1 MDADDAQTVV
11 VSAPAFEPVLLADAK
26 AWMGID
32 SDDSNHNSV
41 VTLLIQAMR
50 EYAENYTH
58 RVFTQRT
65 LRYYG
70 PCWPVSCEGG
80 HEIELQFPPLVS
92 VSWIKYRD
100 TSGNLQTL
108 ASDQYDVHDW
118 RTPAVIVPA
127 WGVSWPAHR
136 YALDAIQVQYV
147 AGYPDGSPG
156 GSASDAQANIPA
168 QLKLW
173 MQARAATLFKQ
184 REQIVTGTIVNKIPR
199 DFSDALLD
207 PLIVGTRYF

>member
-11 VSAPAFEPVLLADAK
+11 VTPPAFEPVAIEDAK

-32 SDDSNHNSV
+32 SDDNNHDTV

-58 RVFTQRT
+58 SAFIQRT
-65 LRYYG
+65 LRSYM
-70 PCWPVSCEGG
+70 PCWPVSDEGG
-80 HEIELQFPPLVS
+80 NEIELDFPPLVS

-100 TSGNLQTL
+100 TSGALTTL
-108 ASDQYDVHDW
+108 AADQYDVHDW
-118 RTPAVIVPA
+118 RKPAVIVPA
-127 WGVSWPAHR
+127 WGTSWPAHR
-136 YALDAIQVQYV
+136 YAMDAIQVQFV

-156 GSASDAQANIPA
+156 GSASDARANIPA

-184 REQIVTGTIVNKIPR
+184 REQLITGTIVNKIPR
-199 DFSDALLD
+199 EFSDALLD
-207 PLIVGTRYF
+207 PLVIGTRYF

>member
-1 MDADDAQTVV
+1 MDAANAQTVV
-11 VSAPAFEPVLLADAK
+11 ISAPAFEPVALADAK

-32 SDDSNHNSV
+32 SDDTNHDTV
-41 VTLLIQAMR
+41 VALLIKAMR

-58 RVFTQRT
+58 SAFIQRT
-65 LRYYG
+65 LRTYMS
-70 PCWPVSCEGG
+70 CWPVAAEGG
-80 HEIELQFPPLVS
+80 NQIELEFPPLVS

-100 TSGNLQTL
+100 TSGTLTTL
-108 ASDQYDVHDW
+108 ATDQYDVHDW
-118 RTPAVIVPA
+118 RKPAAVVPA

-156 GSASDAQANIPA
+156 GSESDSRTNIPS

-184 REQIVTGTIVNKIPR
+184 REQIVTGTIVAKLPR
-199 DFSDALLD
+199 EFSDALLD
-207 PLIVGTRYF
+207 PLVMGTRYW